1 MQIARQNTTMMEAF
15 SILAVSIFP
24 TLLGFAFFAFALNDF
39 FKDSRIFALI
49 LPILAF
55 IVNIFLI
62 FKIVATQNE
71 NTGKYL
77 FYLLSFF
84 FGVIIFLPIA
94 SLYAATK
101 SFVPI
106 LTSFGISI
114 AILTGISLYVMV
126 TKRDF
131 TVLGTALFAVLVAL
145 IVSGIVLAFFPVPIA
160 HLIWSIIGA
169 IVFSLYIAYD
179 VSIAVNKGIENPVHV
194 ALSLY
199 LDVMNLFLSLLNIS
213 SFDLD

>member
-24 TLLGFAFFAFALNDF
+24 TLLGFAFFAFAL
-39 FKDSRIFALI
+39 
-49 LPILAF
+49 
-55 IVNIFLI
+55 
-62 FKIVATQNE
+62 
-71 NTGKYL
+71 
-77 FYLLSFF
+77 
-84 FGVIIFLPIA
+84 
-94 SLYAATK
+94 
-101 SFVPI
+101 
-106 LTSFGISI
+106 
-114 AILTGISLYVMV
+114 
-126 TKRDF
+126 RDF